1 MSQAKVD
8 KYKED
13 KKNRKTIM
21 AREKRTQVIWTVV
34 GIVVLVA
41 VILVI
46 VLSILNKVL

>member
-13 KKNRKTIM
+13 KKNRKKLI
-21 AREKRTQVIWTVV
+21 AREKRVRVLWIII
-34 GIVVLVA
+34 GLAVLVA
-41 VILVI
+41 VVLVI

>member
-13 KKNRKTIM
+13 KKNRKKIM
-21 AREKRTQVIWTVV
+21 AKEKTTRIIWTVV

>member
-13 KKNRKTIM
+13 KKNRKKII
-21 AREKRTQVIWTVV
+21 AREKRTRIIWTIV

-46 VLSILNKVL
+46 VLSILNKLL

>member
-13 KKNRKTIM
+13 KKNRKKIL
-21 AREKRTQVIWTVV
+21 AKEKRTRIIWLIV

-41 VILVI
+41 VVLVI
-46 VLSILNKVL
+46 VLSILNKLL